1 MLCTR
6 TAGKDVTAME
16 ISKKMLGLNILLSQ
30 VILIVI
36 ALGLWVILKS
46 LDREIVLAE
55 MFKMDSLSKAI
66 ITLAVGSAVLIALQF
81 FFLKYLPKES
91 LFDEI
96 NLILMDKFSLKELF
110 PIFFLGAFSE
120 EFLFRGMIQPI
131 LGLWLTA
138 VVFTLIHYRYW
149 RQVFIL
155 VEVFLM
161 GTFLGVAYAVSL
173 TLWVPVLCHFIVNM
187 TTAYWMKKGTFE
199 LI

>member
-1 MLCTR
+1 
-6 TAGKDVTAME
+6 ME

-36 ALGLWVILKS
+36 ALGLWVMLKS

-55 MFKMDSLSKAI
+55 MFTIDSLSKAL
-66 ITLAVGSAVLIALQF
+66 ITLAVGCAVLIAFQF
-81 FFLKYLPKES
+81 FFLKYLPKER

-96 NLILMDKFSLKELF
+96 NLILMDKFSLTELF

-161 GTFLGVAYAVSL
+161 GILLGVAYAVSL

>member
-1 MLCTR
+1 
-6 TAGKDVTAME
+6 ME

-161 GTFLGVAYAVSL
+161 GTFLGVTYAVSL

>member
-1 MLCTR
+1 
-6 TAGKDVTAME
+6 ME

-30 VILIVI
+30 AILIVI
-36 ALGLWVILKS
+36 ALGLWVILR
-46 LDREIVLAE
+46 LFDRKIVLAE
-55 MFKMDSLSKAI
+55 MFTIDSLSKAFIALI
-66 ITLAVGSAVLIALQF
+66 IGCAVLIALQF
-81 FFLKYLPKES
+81 LFLKYVPKER

-96 NLILMDKFSLKELF
+96 NLILMEKFSLTELL
-110 PIFFLGAFSE
+110 PLFFLGAFSE
-120 EFLFRGMIQPI
+120 EFLFRGMIQPV
-131 LGLWLTA
+131 LGLCLTA

-161 GTFLGVAYAVSL
+161 GILLGVVYAVSL

-187 TTAYWMKKGTFE
+187 TTAFWIKKGTFE